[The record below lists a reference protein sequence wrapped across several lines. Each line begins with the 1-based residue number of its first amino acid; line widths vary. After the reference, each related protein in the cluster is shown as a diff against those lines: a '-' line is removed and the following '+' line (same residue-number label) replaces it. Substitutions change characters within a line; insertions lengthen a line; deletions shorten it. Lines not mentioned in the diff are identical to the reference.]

1 MKNVHNEHRLNLD
14 ANDLINKTSDSILVR
29 NNTKE
34 KNHEPIHSSR
44 VVLQQVGLASTTS
57 DEDKSLISNENSHGS
72 AHN

>member
-14 ANDLINKTSDSILVR
+14 ANDLINKTSDSIPVR

-44 VVLQQVGLASTTS
+44 VVLQQVGLA
-57 DEDKSLISNENSHGS
+57 
-72 AHN
+72 

>member
-14 ANDLINKTSDSILVR
+14 AKDLINKTSDLIPDHS
-29 NNTKE
+29 NTKE
-34 KNHEPIHSSR
+34 KNYEPIHSSR